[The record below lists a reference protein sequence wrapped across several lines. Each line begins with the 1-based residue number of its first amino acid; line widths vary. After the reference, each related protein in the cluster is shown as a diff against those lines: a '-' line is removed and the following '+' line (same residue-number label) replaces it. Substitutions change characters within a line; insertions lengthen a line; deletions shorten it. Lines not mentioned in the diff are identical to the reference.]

1 MKQIDVITVIPPI
14 EETKIYKVRVLCD
27 FDDSEESE
35 VLKFY
40 RENRRRIEIFAGDN
54 IRNLPV
60 DFPFKI
66 GENDFN
72 FLLNL

>member
-1 MKQIDVITVIPPI
+1 MRQIDAITVIPPI

-27 FDDSEESE
+27 YDDSEESE
-35 VLKFY
+35 ILKFY
-40 RENRRRIEIFAGDN
+40 RENRRYIEIFAGDN

-66 GENDFN
+66 GENNFI
-72 FLLNL
+72 FLLSL